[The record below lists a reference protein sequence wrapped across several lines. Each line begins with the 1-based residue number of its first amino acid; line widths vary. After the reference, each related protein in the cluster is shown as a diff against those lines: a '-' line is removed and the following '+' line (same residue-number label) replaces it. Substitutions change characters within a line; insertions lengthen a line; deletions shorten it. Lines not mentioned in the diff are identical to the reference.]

1 MLKKLFITAAAAAAV
16 SVPLAGVAWAEPSPD
31 NNPPGQGA
39 TGPGVPHELGGYL
52 DSLGANPL
60 GADEPVPPGRLFN
73 IAKDGFKTDPDTGK
87 NIPGVSTP
95 DAVGAFVDT
104 VYGSDFGVDGVAP
117 GLATKTLTPGCKSG
131 HTATAP
137 NGNHGPG
144 VCH

>member
-1 MLKKLFITAAAAAAV
+1 MLKKLFVSAAAAAAV
-16 SVPLAGVAWAEPSPD
+16 SVPLAGVAWATPSD
-31 NNPPGQGA
+31 NNPPGQGV

-52 DSLGANPL
+52 DSANANP
-60 GADEPVPPGRLFN
+60 DPVPPGKLFN
-73 IAKDGFKTDPDTGK
+73 MAKDVFKTDPPVTGK

-95 DAVGAFVDT
+95 EAVGAFVDT
-104 VYGSDFGVDGVAP
+104 VYGSDFAEDGVAP